1 VGLLPS
7 GGAGEQDGRI
17 VSRIQTST
25 LRKVAW
31 SVGLI
36 SVALMLG
43 GLALMFADRDA
54 VLPAHLRSWDVAAL
68 LSWASNL
75 AVPLLGLILAT
86 RRPQNP
92 IGWLFT
98 VAGVSLSL
106 GAFGTAYAV
115 HALRVDP
122 GSLPGGYALAW
133 ISNWV
138 WPIAV
143 TMLIFLLLL
152 FPDGHLR
159 SRRWRPVAWL
169 AGVTG
174 GALVLGALA
183 GATANW
189 TIPLSNAD
197 PTSKGGALGV
207 LITIPFVLAIVAW
220 PIAFVAAFVSVILR
234 YRRSSGEERLQLK
247 WFVTA
252 AGLVATSFAAEILSG
267 STTPVWIVVVTSL
280 SSIFLYAAIAI
291 AILKY
296 RLYDFDVVIRKAVVF
311 AVLAAFI
318 TAVYIGLVVGVG
330 AAVGTSRSPLL
341 SGIAAAVVAVAF
353 QPVRERAR
361 KLANRVVYGK
371 RATPY
376 EVLSVFTERAAET
389 YSTEDVLPRLVQ
401 VLAEGIGASQARV
414 WLALGGELRP
424 AAAWPPNGEVQ
435 PIPRPGDEL
444 PPFPE
449 RERAF
454 PVRHGGELLGAISVV
469 TSASD
474 PLGPDRE
481 RLAEDVA
488 AQTGLVLRNVRL
500 IEELRESRRR
510 IVAAQDVRAKAL
522 ERNLHDGAQQQL
534 VALAVKQRLAE
545 SFVERDPAKAKAM
558 LGEIQEETRDAL
570 ETLRDLARGIYPP
583 LLADQGL
590 EVALTSQVRRA
601 VVPVEVS
608 AEGVGRH
615 SPEVES
621 AVYFCCLEALQNVA
635 KYAAATRA
643 WIRLTEDA
651 GTLRFEVGDDGGG
664 FDPSV
669 TSFGTGLQGMIDRLD
684 AIGGAVRVESA
695 PGEGTTVSGKIPIAR
710 VGRPS

>member
-1 VGLLPS
+1 MGL
-7 GGAGEQDGRI
+7 
-17 VSRIQTST
+17 TS
-25 LRKVAW
+25 V
-31 SVGLI
+31 V
-36 SVALMLG
+36 LMLAA
-43 GLALMFADRDA
+43 LAFMFADRDA
-54 VLPAHLRSWDVAAL
+54 ALPAHLRSWDAAAL
-68 LSWASNL
+68 VNWASNL
-75 AVPLLGLILAT
+75 AVPLLGLILAA

-98 VAGVSLSL
+98 VAGASLSL
-106 GAFGTAYAV
+106 SAFGMPYAV

-122 GSLPGGYALAW
+122 GSLPGGYAFAW

-143 TMLIFLLLL
+143 STLIFLLLL

-159 SRRWRPVAWL
+159 SRRWRPIAWL
-169 AGVTG
+169 IAVTG
-174 GALVLGALA
+174 VALVLAALA
-183 GATANW
+183 GATVNW
-189 TIPLSNAD
+189 NTPLSNAD
-197 PTSKGGALGV
+197 PTTQGGVLGV
-207 LITIPFVLAIVAW
+207 LITIPFVLAIVTW
-220 PIAFVAAFVSVILR
+220 PLAFAAAFVSVVLR
-234 YRRSSGEERLQLK
+234 YRHSSGEERLQLK

-252 AGLVATSFAAEILSG
+252 AGLVVISFAAQILSG
-267 STTPVWIVVVTSL
+267 STTPVWIVVATSL
-280 SSIFLYAAIAI
+280 ATIFLYVSIAV

-296 RLYDFDVVIRKAVVF
+296 RLYEIDLVIGKAVVF

-330 AAVGTSRSPLL
+330 ATVGSSRSPLL
-341 SGIAAAVVAVAF
+341 SAIAAAIVAVAF

-361 KLANRVVYGK
+361 RLANRVVYGK

-376 EVLSVFTERAAET
+376 EVLSVFTEHAAET
-389 YSTEDVLPRLVQ
+389 YSSEDVLPRLAQ

-414 WLALGGELRP
+414 WLALGRELRP
-424 AAAWPPNGEVQ
+424 AAAWPPNGEVP

-449 RERAF
+449 SERAF
-454 PVRHGGELLGAISVV
+454 PVRHAGELLGAISVV
-469 TSASD
+469 TPVSD

-510 IVAAQDVRAKAL
+510 IVSAQDARAKAL

-545 SFVERDPAKAKAM
+545 SLVERDPAKVKAM

-590 EVALTSQVRRA
+590 EAALTSQVRRA
-601 VVPVEVS
+601 AVPVEVS
-608 AEGVGRH
+608 SDGVGRH
-615 SPEVES
+615 SPEVEA

-643 WIRLTEDA
+643 WIRLAEDA
-651 GTLRFEVGDDGGG
+651 GTLRFEVRDDGAG
-664 FDPSV
+664 FDPGV
-669 TSFGTGLQGMIDRLD
+669 TSFGTGLQGMTDRLD
-684 AIGGAVRVESA
+684 AIGGTIRVQSA
-695 PGEGTTVSGKIPIAR
+695 PGEGTTVTGTIPIAASR
-710 VGRPS
+710 PGVIPGAGRS